1 VIGAPAGEPE
11 LWGKR
16 TTTMRSCAC
25 VAFVAG
31 ASTASPVAKVVQLLS
46 SLEAKVTAE
55 GEKEQQQYE
64 KFVQWCEDNAKEKQ
78 HELKNSA
85 EHKESLEATIQKAEA
100 DISSTESAIADL
112 SASISQNEGDLE
124 KATAVRK
131 AEHKDFLERDAEM
144 ADTIDTLERAMQT
157 IKKEMTKGLMQLS
170 TSAAHSMTDALS
182 KVLDAPVVSGTD
194 KAKLEAFLQS
204 QAAAREDDGFAAAQ
218 EAQSSSQSSG
228 FDAIMET
235 FQDLLDKAESQR
247 SQQTKEETEAQFNFE
262 MLKQSLTDELK
273 TENKEL
279 ASARSRLAS
288 VKETLS
294 TASGDLDE
302 TNKDSASDADT
313 LKQLQ
318 TDCMQTASDHEMS
331 VKGRSDE
338 LKALSEAKKIISEMT
353 GGAAGK
359 AYGLVQVRSATNAK
373 TQSVDRVVSMLRSL
387 GKSQEDMQM
396 ALLATKVSST
406 ALSGDDV
413 FAKVKGL
420 IRDMLT
426 RLVEKAEADAKEHEW
441 CTTTTKETTAKK
453 EDHEATV
460 AKLTSRAD
468 KAKSVIAKAQ
478 ARLATLQAELA
489 ELNKMQAEMDANR
502 NSEHSDFLEAQAD
515 YEQGIEGVQAAI
527 KVLKDYYGK
536 SSALLQQPAVGTH
549 SASGG
554 AAGGIIGLLE
564 VCESDFSK
572 LLAEAEADEKE
583 AASVYE
589 RQTKDNK
596 LAKTEKE
603 TSTKYTKKEV
613 ARTEKALAE
622 LNDDTEA
629 EQAELDATLEYLAK
643 VNKRCVA
650 KPETYA
656 DRKAKRE
663 AEISGL
669 KNALKILEEETAS
682 EFLAVRSVRRH
693 V

>member
-1 VIGAPAGEPE
+1 
-11 LWGKR
+11 
-16 TTTMRSCAC
+16 
-25 VAFVAG
+25 
-31 ASTASPVAKVVQLLS
+31 
-46 SLEAKVTAE
+46 
-55 GEKEQQQYE
+55 
-64 KFVQWCEDNAKEKQ
+64 
-78 HELKNSA
+78 
-85 EHKESLEATIQKAEA
+85 
-100 DISSTESAIADL
+100 
-112 SASISQNEGDLE
+112 
-124 KATAVRK
+124 
-131 AEHKDFLERDAEM
+131 M

-170 TSAAHSMTDALS
+170 ASAAHTMTDALS
-182 KVLDAPVVSGTD
+182 KVLDAPVVSGND
-194 KAKLEAFLQS
+194 KAKLEAFLQA
-204 QAAAREDDGFAAAQ
+204 QEAAKEDEGFAAAQ
-218 EAQSSSQSSG
+218 AVQSSTQSSG

-279 ASARSRLAS
+279 SSARSRLAS

-353 GGAAGK
+353 GGAATK

-387 GKSQEDMQM
+387 GKNQEDMQM
-396 ALLATKVSST
+396 ALLATQISSA

-426 RLVEKAEADAKEHEW
+426 RLVEKAQADAKEHEW

-489 ELNKMQAEMDANR
+489 ELNKMQAEMDSNR
-502 NSEHSDFLEAQAD
+502 NSEHADFVEAQAD

-603 TSTKYTKKEV
+603 TSTKYTKKEI

-622 LNDDTEA
+622 LSDDNEA
-629 EQAELDATLEYLAK
+629 EQAELDATLEYLTK

-663 AEISGL
+663 AEIGGL

-682 EFLAVRSVRRH
+682 EFLAVRSVHRH
-693 V
+693 I